1 MQMVMTSMSTN
12 YALSSASINN
22 GKLVCSRPR
31 VTSWE
36 PLRHTRCTL
45 HANTQCDWEV
55 YQICTLQEHVVRVRD
70 KTTHISST
78 LRSTETQ
85 QIFCIHV
92 HCQSTSRLCFMF
104 CIVIVIITN
113 YYKYNYSGVF
123 VQIDIHI
130 RSIRRVNVL

>member
-78 LRSTETQ
+78 VRSTETQ
-85 QIFCIHV
+85 YILRN
-92 HCQSTSRLCFMF
+92 SRPLSIGITAMF